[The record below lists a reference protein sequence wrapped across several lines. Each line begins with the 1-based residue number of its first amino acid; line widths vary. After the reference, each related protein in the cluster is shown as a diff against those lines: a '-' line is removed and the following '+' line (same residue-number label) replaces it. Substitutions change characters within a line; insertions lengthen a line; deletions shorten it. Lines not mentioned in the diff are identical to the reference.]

1 MAQPLMR
8 LFMHE
13 DRPSAAGIILLGHHH
28 VSHPTERSSNPV
40 RQHQNAPVSKR
51 YTPAAARH
59 SHNPHDVA
67 YGPSQRRKHPCKIDD
82 SEQNAPVE
90 RFGSRLRLLYY
101 HQVPGIVGDSVFEYH
116 VPPEIIFRNHVDPG
130 GGYPGQL
137 LLDGNYTQRQ
147 QKRQQQH
154 SAQQHPVH
162 PMQRIAAQ
170 QQLVKQVED
179 RQASRSLQ
187 TVKQKGRHRTIV
199 FRFDFQFA
207 GSGRAD
213 RPRRFSLPVRA
224 TKPPRGRNCRNTCS
238 PRPSASCG

>member
-1 MAQPLMR
+1 MI
-8 LFMHE
+8 
-13 DRPSAAGIILLGHHH
+13 PSKT
-28 VSHPTERSSNPV
+28 PQSNG
-40 RQHQNAPVSKR
+40 S
-51 YTPAAARH
+51 
-59 SHNPHDVA
+59 
-67 YGPSQRRKHPCKIDD
+67 
-82 SEQNAPVE
+82 
-90 RFGSRLRLLYY
+90 GSRLRLLYY

-137 LLDGNYTQRQ
+137 LLDGNYAQRQ

-162 PMQRIAAQ
+162 PMQCIAAQ
-170 QQLVKQVED
+170 QQLVKQVKD

-199 FRFDFQFA
+199 FGLTFNLPDQVA
-207 GSGRAD
+207 QIVHGD
-213 RPRRFSLPVRA
+213 FSLPYERRNH
-224 TKPPRGRNCRNTCS
+224 PRGRNCRNTCS